1 MNPPGQP
8 QNLHLTNR
16 LGCFSK
22 KQERGSL
29 SFLSCLYLV
38 ITRDS
43 EAANIFPGSTLHY
56 GKHKHVLV
64 CSHPHAGRSALSP
77 FPPLSPSANQGS
89 GRRGDF
95 QVLWGPRNRDSWSHR
110 SWKKCLSWVVT
121 LEIHPRFSLVCANEF
136 CLLMSSTLKQMPV
149 LSTCCRRALRITGRK
164 SQVVHVGNILSDDA
178 QGFIRASGRRAQA
191 SLWHQGSSWRR

>member
-1 MNPPGQP
+1 MCSFLLNRHHSLLSTLHVQVFVSSSQCVSLHTLQSREHGTKKWIKQHFQDMNPPGQP

-22 KQERGSL
+22 KQERGSF

-43 EAANIFPGSTLHY
+43 EAVNIFPGSTLHY

-95 QVLWGPRNRDSWSHR
+95 QVLWGPRNHDSWSQR
-110 SWKKCLSWVVT
+110 S
-121 LEIHPRFSLVCANEF
+121 
-136 CLLMSSTLKQMPV
+136 
-149 LSTCCRRALRITGRK
+149 
-164 SQVVHVGNILSDDA
+164 
-178 QGFIRASGRRAQA
+178 
-191 SLWHQGSSWRR
+191 